1 MVKKEASGAEVT
13 QGSRPAPKRAKIVD
27 FGLAAKWEDSRLVRE
42 LMRNQGRLVCWVTD
56 KLVNVINLETLGVHS
71 TMMPLVAEHHCAN
84 TKVVKAPAIDFLK
97 AQVQGCILNSIKNI
111 LLQGK
116 T

>member
-1 MVKKEASGAEVT
+1 
-13 QGSRPAPKRAKIVD
+13 
-27 FGLAAKWEDSRLVRE
+27 
-42 LMRNQGRLVCWVTD
+42 MRNQGRLVCWVTD
-56 KLVNVINLETLGVHS
+56 KLVNVINLETLGVNS
-71 TMMPLVAEHHCAN
+71 TMMTLVAEHHCAN